1 MLDLTA
7 TTGEPLVQGRP
18 NEAPAVAPLIE
29 IEGLAIDFDI
39 GAGYARALHGIDLTI
54 DRGEAVGIVGESGS
68 GKSITWLAALGLL
81 GSRAQVGG
89 SVRLDGADI
98 LGLDERALA
107 GVRGKRIA
115 MIFQDP
121 TSSLNPVHRVGQ
133 QIAESLMRH
142 RGLAGSSARAE
153 ARRLLERVQ
162 IANPSQRLDEYPHE
176 LSGGMNQ
183 RVMIAM
189 ALAGEPELLI
199 ADEPTT
205 ALDVTIQAQILELLK
220 DVRRDTRMSLVIIS
234 HDLGVVAELADRV
247 TVMYAGRAVE
257 TATVEDIFDRPAHPY
272 TRGLL
277 NALPDISGPR
287 RRLVAIPGQVPE
299 PSALPDG
306 CAFGPR
312 CTARLPACTAAVP
325 RMERIGR
332 DHAAAC
338 IRPSFA
344 ADAAAAVGTAA

>member
-1 MLDLTA
+1 MLT
-7 TTGEPLVQGRP
+7 
-18 NEAPAVAPLIE
+18 
-29 IEGLAIDFDI
+29 IEGLAIDFDT
-39 GAGYARALHGIDLTI
+39 GSGPTRALHGFDLTI
-54 DRGEAVGIVGESGS
+54 GRGEAVGIVGESGS

-81 GSRAQVGG
+81 GPRAA
-89 SVRLDGADI
+89 VRGRVRFEERDI
-98 LGLDERALA
+98 LGLDETSLA

-121 TSSLNPVHRVGQ
+121 TSSLNPVRRVGQ
-133 QIAESLMRH
+133 QIAESVMRH
-142 RGLAGSSARAE
+142 RGMGAAAARAE

-162 IANPSQRLDEYPHE
+162 IANPTQRLDEYPHE

-189 ALAGEPELLI
+189 ALAGEPDLLI

-220 DVRRDTRMSLVIIS
+220 DMRRETGMALVIIS

-257 TATVEDIFDRPAHPY
+257 TAPMDQLFDRPVHPY
-272 TRGLL
+272 TQGLL
-277 NALPDISGPR
+277 HALPDIEGPR
-287 RRLVAIPGQVPE
+287 RKLTAIPGQVPE
-299 PSALPDG
+299 PAALPPG

-312 CTARLPACTAAVP
+312 CGHATTACTAAVP
-325 RMERIGR
+325 AMRAVGIGHHAACLRIGVPATQPIPV
-332 DHAAAC
+332 D
-338 IRPSFA
+338 
-344 ADAAAAVGTAA
+344 TAA